1 MWLKNIW
8 KLATQTCHRCT
19 LKDQVHLITKTSAT
33 KLAHP
38 LVSRHARL
46 AANILWQPMTP
57 VQNLKNRCIAAG
69 QDKTSQEDYIIP
81 ASLAD

>member
-8 KLATQTCHRCT
+8 KLATQICHRCT
-19 LKDQVHLITKTSAT
+19 LKDKVHLSTKTSAT

-38 LVSRHARL
+38 LVFRHAKL

-57 VQNLKNRCIAAG
+57 RTKP
-69 QDKTSQEDYIIP
+69 QE
-81 ASLAD
+81 SLHSCMSER

>member
-1 MWLKNIW
+1 MQI
-8 KLATQTCHRCT
+8 CHRCT

-46 AANILWQPMTP
+46 AANILLAAHDTP
-57 VQNLKNRCIAAG
+57 YETLRIAA
-69 QDKTSQEDYIIP
+69 
-81 ASLAD
+81 